1 MVDIAAKRKTKEEAE
16 NLAEN
21 LETEGEDA
29 EQLRRKLKR
38 AEKLKGQQSYEDN
51 KTGISNLKEELSK
64 KVSQEEYLQL
74 ITNAIENFLLKCG
87 VESNELGPETEKKL
101 KELKGGK
108 VKNFHQVSQA
118 EEEITKKAGEK
129 GAKKK
134 LDVLFEQVATAL
146 KTGKKVEEV
155 KNKLNVFKSS
165 NVIYEKA
172 LISQEA
178 RKIES
183 YLNQLENY
191 SPNRSQNL
199 SENFP

>member
-1 MVDIAAKRKTKEEAE
+1 MVDIAAKRKTKKEAE

-172 LISQEA
+172 LISQE
-178 RKIES
+178 
-183 YLNQLENY
+183 
-191 SPNRSQNL
+191 
-199 SENFP
+199 